1 MNKPSKELQKSKDVF
16 KNHLRSM
23 IDAFVA
29 KNSAVKVGERVIGK
43 GFNAGQE
50 FEITSIKFSMS
61 ITGSMGDF
69 LPILNYCGKLVSKKG
84 IVMKNRKEVFLYD
97 FIKPDG
103 KKYVREHV
111 YFEPKDICRYMY
123 N

>member
-1 MNKPSKELQKSKDVF
+1 
-16 KNHLRSM
+16 M
-23 IDAFVA
+23 IDAFIA

-43 GFNAGQE
+43 GFHDGQE

-61 ITGSMGDF
+61 ITGSLEDF
-69 LPILNYCGKLVSKKG
+69 LPILNYCGKPVSKKG
-84 IVMKNRKEVFLYD
+84 VVMKKRKEVFLYG

-103 KKYVREHV
+103 KEYVREHV
-111 YFEPKDICRYMY
+111 YFEPNDICRYMY